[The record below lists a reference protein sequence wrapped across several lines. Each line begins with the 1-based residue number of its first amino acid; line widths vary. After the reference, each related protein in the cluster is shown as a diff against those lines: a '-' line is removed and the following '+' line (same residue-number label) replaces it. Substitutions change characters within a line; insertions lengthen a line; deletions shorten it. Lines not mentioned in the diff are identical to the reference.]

1 MVWRTPKTMK
11 NTAGMP
17 NSGDAKPPRVS
28 GSNAKKK
35 GREPVTVHFADS
47 YRSWKKGAVENANR
61 PIRRYIPKQA
71 NFNGFSDSRIKAIQ
85 YRLNRRPWE
94 KINFDTPMD
103 RCYGNFA
110 FAVGLYTA
118 THTPVSQDFGF
129 RQLAGLAG
137 NAYICACAGLAPPRS
152 EDWLRQ
158 GSAATFIHPQS
169 PLPLMDNLSLFSSVA
184 FLIGVIV
191 VLSIFFH
198 FVPFFLWLSAKV
210 SGVRIS
216 LIQLFLMRIRNVPP
230 SVIVPSLI
238 EAHKAGL
245 SNITRDNLEAHYMT
259 GGHVQRV
266 VHALVSASKAN
277 IDLSFEKATAIDLAG
292 RDVFEAV
299 QTSVNPKVIDTPP
312 VAAVAKNGIQLIA
325 KARVTVRANIHQ
337 LVGGAGE
344 DTILARVGEG
354 IVSSIGSADSHEQVL
369 ENPDSISKL
378 VLRKGL
384 DAGTAYEILSIDI
397 ADIDVGK
404 NIGATLQMDQA
415 NADKNIAQAKAEERR
430 AMAVATEQE
439 MKARAQEAR
448 AEVIQAEAEVPK
460 ALAQALREGNMGF
473 MDYYRLENLKGDT
486 AMRDTIAKINPK
498 DLFDKK

>member
-1 MVWRTPKTMK
+1 MIETPFIPS
-11 NTAGMP
+11 AI
-17 NSGDAKPPRVS
+17 
-28 GSNAKKK
+28 
-35 GREPVTVHFADS
+35 
-47 YRSWKKGAVENANR
+47 AV
-61 PIRRYIPKQA
+61 
-71 NFNGFSDSRIKAIQ
+71 
-85 YRLNRRPWE
+85 
-94 KINFDTPMD
+94 
-103 RCYGNFA
+103 
-110 FAVGLYTA
+110 
-118 THTPVSQDFGF
+118 
-129 RQLAGLAG
+129 
-137 NAYICACAGLAPPRS
+137 
-152 EDWLRQ
+152 
-158 GSAATFIHPQS
+158 
-169 PLPLMDNLSLFSSVA
+169 
-184 FLIGVIV
+184 GVIV
-191 VLSIFFH
+191 LLSVFFY

-210 SGVRIS
+210 SGVHIS
-216 LIQLFLMRIRNVPP
+216 LMQLFLMRIRNVPP
-230 SVIVPSLI
+230 GIIVPSLI

-245 SNITRDNLEAHYMT
+245 RNITRDNLEAHYMT

-277 IDLSFEKATAIDLAG
+277 IDLPFEKATAIDLAG

-384 DAGTAYEILSIDI
+384 DAGTAFEILSIDI

-460 ALAQALREGNMGF
+460 ALAHALREGNMGF
-473 MDYYRLENLKGDT
+473 MDYYKLENLKGDT
-486 AMRDTIAKINPK
+486 AMRENFSKLGKNDITEIIK
-498 DLFDKK
+498 